1 MPPQKSP
8 SRSLCPKARLDAVVA
23 NDITGEPTEKPV
35 VNTGFVALVLNFAVD
50 GVLGIVLKVSRL
62 VVLAGEET

>member
-8 SRSLCPKARLDAVVA
+8 SRSLCPKARLDAVAA
-23 NDITGEPTEKPV
+23 NHIAGEPTEKPV

-50 GVLGIVLKVSRL
+50 GVLGIVLKVSRP
-62 VVLAGEET
+62 VVPAGEET

>member
-1 MPPQKSP
+1 VPPHKPP

-23 NDITGEPTEKPV
+23 KHIAGEPTEKPV
-35 VNTGFVALVLNFAVD
+35 VNAGFVALVLNFAVA
-50 GVLGIVLKVSRL
+50 GMLGIVLKGSRP